1 MLNSKRDTACPRAK
15 EKPQQDGRR
24 GKIAFRI
31 TPLPARDAQRVQI
44 NLVHTRTQRP
54 HRD

>member
-24 GKIAFRI
+24 GKIVFRI
-31 TPLPARDAQRVQI
+31 KP
-44 NLVHTRTQRP
+44 HTHKRCSKGSDKIFVYTRRP
-54 HRD
+54 HRN